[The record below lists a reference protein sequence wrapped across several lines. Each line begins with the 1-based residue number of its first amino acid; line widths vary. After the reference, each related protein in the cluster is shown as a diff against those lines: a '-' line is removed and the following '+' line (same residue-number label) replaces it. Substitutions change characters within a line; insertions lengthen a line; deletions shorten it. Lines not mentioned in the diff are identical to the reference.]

1 MTEFWK
7 DIPEYKGLYQASSI
21 GRIRRLDRKIINHGT
36 LSVRRG
42 AIICQSKS
50 KKGYIRV
57 RLFFNGGTKEELV
70 HRLIAKTFIPNIN
83 NLPQIN
89 HISEI
94 KTDNRIEN
102 LEWCDSKYNN
112 TYGSRIEKSIKS
124 QSIEVLQIN
133 KNGNINNIFSSI
145 NEAGRITK
153 ISAGHICLVCKGK
166 RHTAGGF
173 GWRYRYI

>member
-36 LSVRRG
+36 LSVKRG

-70 HRLIAKTFIPNIN
+70 HRLIAKTFIPGC
-83 NLPQIN
+83 Q
-89 HISEI
+89 
-94 KTDNRIEN
+94 
-102 LEWCDSKYNN
+102 
-112 TYGSRIEKSIKS
+112 
-124 QSIEVLQIN
+124 
-133 KNGNINNIFSSI
+133 
-145 NEAGRITK
+145 
-153 ISAGHICLVCKGK
+153 
-166 RHTAGGF
+166 
-173 GWRYRYI
+173 